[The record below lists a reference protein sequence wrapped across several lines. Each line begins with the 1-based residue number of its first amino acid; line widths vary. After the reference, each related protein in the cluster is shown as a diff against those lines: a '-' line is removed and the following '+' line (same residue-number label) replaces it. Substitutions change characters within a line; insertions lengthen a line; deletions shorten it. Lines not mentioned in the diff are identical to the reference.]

1 MRDLKSAS
9 RGSTFPYFIGV
20 PLADG
25 GIKHNGTVKYACE
38 NFEKNVGIK
47 SEYIYFIDSIWILIG
62 PFL

>member
-9 RGSTFPYFIGV
+9 KGSTFPYFIGV

-25 GIKHNGTVKYACE
+25 GVKHNGTDKWACD
-38 NFEKNVGIK
+38 NFGKNVGIK
-47 SEYIYFIDSIWILIG
+47 SEYIQFIDTIWTLIG